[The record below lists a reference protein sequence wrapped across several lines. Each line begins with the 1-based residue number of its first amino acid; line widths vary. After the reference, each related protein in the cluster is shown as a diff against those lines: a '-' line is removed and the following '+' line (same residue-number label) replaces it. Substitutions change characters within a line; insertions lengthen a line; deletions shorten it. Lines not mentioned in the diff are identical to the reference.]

1 MNHKDLSQ
9 QYLQTQLETVSP
21 GKLIL
26 MVYDGTLTFLDE
38 AAERL
43 KRGDWEGKGEM
54 ILRAQDCITELMCCL
69 NMEAGEVAQL
79 LYKLYEY
86 LNWRLAQANA
96 KKSLK
101 GITEVKELMSILR
114 EGWEGAVRKVE
125 MIK

>member
-1 MNHKDLSQ
+1 MNRQEPSR
-9 QYLQTQLETVSP
+9 QYLQTQLETISP
-21 GKLIL
+21 GRLIL

-43 KRGDWEGKGEM
+43 RRGDWKGKGEM
-54 ILRAQDCITELMCCL
+54 IFRAQDCITELMCCL
-69 NMEAGEVAQL
+69 NMEAGEIARL
-79 LYKLYEY
+79 LYELYEY

-96 KKSLK
+96 QKSLN
-101 GITEVKELMSILR
+101 GITEVIDLMTTLR

>member
-1 MNHKDLSQ
+1 
-9 QYLQTQLETVSP
+9 
-21 GKLIL
+21 
-26 MVYDGTLTFLDE
+26 
-38 AAERL
+38 
-43 KRGDWEGKGEM
+43 
-54 ILRAQDCITELMCCL
+54 MCCL